1 MGKYEYIDMSYL
13 EELALGSNEFKA
25 EMIESFLK
33 STPESITQMKE
44 AISAANWKTVGRV
57 AHKLKTSFS
66 FVGME
71 NMVQL
76 SKEIQD
82 ASLEAQNIEEIP
94 RMVEELADCY
104 LKSEVELEKE
114 LEELKNN

>member
-1 MGKYEYIDMSYL
+1 MGKYEHIDMSYL
-13 EELALGSNEFKA
+13 EELALGSNEFKV

-33 STPESITQMKE
+33 STPESIMQMKE
-44 AISAANWKTVGRV
+44 AISAANWKTVGGV

-76 SKEIQD
+76 SREIQD
-82 ASLEAQNIEEIP
+82 AGLEARNIEDIP
-94 RMVEELADCY
+94 RMVEELEDYY
-104 LKSEVELEKE
+104 LKSEVELENE

>member
-13 EELALGSNEFKA
+13 EELALGSDDFKV

-33 STPESITQMKE
+33 STPDSITKMKE
-44 AISAANWKTVGRV
+44 AIAEANWKMVGVV

-76 SKEIQD
+76 SREIQD
-82 ASLEAQNIEEIP
+82 AGLEAQNIEEIP
-94 RMVEELADCY
+94 RMIEELADYY
-104 LKSEVELEKE
+104 LKSEVELKKE
-114 LEELKNN
+114 LEELKKN

>member
-1 MGKYEYIDMSYL
+1 MGKYEHIDMSYL
-13 EELALGSNEFKA
+13 EELALGSNEFKV

-33 STPESITQMKE
+33 STPESIMQMKE
-44 AISAANWKTVGRV
+44 AISATNWKTVGGV

-76 SKEIQD
+76 SREIQD
-82 ASLEAQNIEEIP
+82 AGLEARIEDIP
-94 RMVEELADCY
+94 RMVEELEDYY
-104 LKSEVELEKE
+104 LKSEVELENE